1 MENQRRKEELSY
13 FYEETKKEYDMFRKD
28 SKEQD
33 QKNKNRISDLDK
45 LQNRLTQ
52 QNKQLQDRLD
62 ASEQKCMQDASFFF
76 EEKDRFKEMLGDQNA
91 IIDQQRN
98 EIAELNQMMQDLKK
112 THSIELDDQKNNLE
126 DQIADIKSE
135 LKKTTMKC
143 LDLRSNLS
151 STEASLDKERSFA
164 LNTSKKLDA
173 LS

>member
-45 LQNRLTQ
+45 MQNRLTQ

-143 LDLRSNLS
+143 LDLRSNL
-151 STEASLDKERSFA
+151 
-164 LNTSKKLDA
+164 
-173 LS
+173 